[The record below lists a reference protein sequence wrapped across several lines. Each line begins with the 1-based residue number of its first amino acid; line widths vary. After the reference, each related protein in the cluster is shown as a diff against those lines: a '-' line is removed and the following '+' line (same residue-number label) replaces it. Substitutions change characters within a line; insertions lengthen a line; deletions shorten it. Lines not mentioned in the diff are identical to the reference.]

1 MVCEQPGNEKEV
13 TGPTSQ
19 AAQWPVSIR
28 NTDSNDSRESGRL
41 GPTGLRDWVTPIP
54 AAPTLGKNP
63 PQPLGQRAA
72 LSHRACRTFCFV
84 SWIVWD
90 PACKLI
96 LATYGERLRNEAG
109 WGKPRG
115 IEVIKIH

>member
-1 MVCEQPGNEKEV
+1 MAAGD
-13 TGPTSQ
+13 PTPSAPTQ
-19 AAQWPVSIR
+19 AGMGEPASAAQSV
-28 NTDSNDSRESGRL
+28 
-41 GPTGLRDWVTPIP
+41 
-54 AAPTLGKNP
+54 APDHLA
-63 PQPLGQRAA
+63 R
-72 LSHRACRTFCFV
+72 RTFCFV

-96 LATYGERLRNEAG
+96 LATYRERLRNEVG